1 MGEKASGIG
10 QVPALMAD
18 HAVGETNVCGLK
30 ASLETSCVG
39 NFIQIRICWHL
50 KILLQKVIRVR

>member
-18 HAVGETNVCGLK
+18 HAVGETNVCGLN

-39 NFIQIRICWHL
+39 NFIQNSY
-50 KILLQKVIRVR
+50 LLAFEDTSSEGYQG